1 MLWVDKHRPKS
12 LDSLDVHPDLTTR
25 LGAMSEDGEIP
36 HLLLYGPAGSGKK
49 TRVLALLKKI
59 YGPGAER
66 VRLEHRSFKTPSNR
80 VVELTTVASNYH
92 IEMSPGDAG
101 IYDRYVVQ
109 DIIKEIAQSRSLAT
123 TMFAGVSGGGA
134 RAEEKKPVIG
144 HKVVVLV
151 GVDRLTKQAQAGL
164 RRTMEKYTS
173 SCRLILLCHSPSK
186 IIEPVR
192 SRCLGVRV
200 PAPTEQEVCQVLSSV
215 CRKESINLPAALSA
229 RVAKASRRNLRRAVL
244 MLEACRVQQYPLTA
258 DQEVQMTDWENYIKQ
273 LAREITTEQ
282 TPRRLLEAR
291 EKLYELLT
299 NCIPADIILR
309 TLTREILTILDSCLK
324 AEVLKWAAFYEHRLH
339 LGSKEILHLEAF
351 VAKYMSIYKAH
362 IIAEFA

>member
-12 LDSLDVHPDLTTR
+12 LDSLDVHGDLTTR
-25 LGAMSEDGEIP
+25 LAAMSEDGEIP
-36 HLLLYGPAGSGKK
+36 HLLFYGPAGSGKK
-49 TRVLALLKKI
+49 TRVLALLKRI

-101 IYDRYVVQ
+101 IYD
-109 DIIKEIAQSRSLAT
+109 L
-123 TMFAGVSGGGA
+123 
-134 RAEEKKPVIG
+134 
-144 HKVVVLV
+144 VVLV

-186 IIEPVR
+186 VIEPVR

-200 PAPTEQEVCQVLSSV
+200 PAPSESEVCGVLSSV
-215 CRKESINLPAALSA
+215 CRKEGLSLPAELAA
-229 RVAKASRRNLRRAVL
+229 RVAKSSKCNLRRAVL
-244 MLEACRVQQYPLTA
+244 MLEACRVQQYPFTA
-258 DQEVQMTDWENYIKQ
+258 DQEVQMTDWENYIRQ
-273 LAREITTEQ
+273 LAREMCLEQ
-282 TPRRLLEAR
+282 SPRRLLDAR
-291 EKLYELLT
+291 DKLYELLT
-299 NCIPADIILR
+299 NCIPAEIILK
-309 TLTREILTILDSCLK
+309 TLTRELLKVLDSCLW
-324 AEVLKWAAFYEHRLH
+324 AEVLMWAAFYEHRLH

-351 VAKYMSIYKAH
+351 VAKFMSIYKNY
-362 IIAEFA
+362 IIEQDPSLTPREFGATSRPCKLRPSVPAARSFATTQ

>member
-12 LDSLDVHPDLTTR
+12 LESLDVHPELTTR
-25 LGAMSEDGEIP
+25 LVAMSEDGEIP
-36 HLLLYGPAGSGKK
+36 HLLFYGPAGSGKK
-49 TRVLALLKKI
+49 TRVLALLKRI

-109 DIIKEIAQSRSLAT
+109 DIIKEIAQSRSLA
-123 TMFAGVSGGGA
+123 SSLGGGA
-134 RAEEKKPVIG
+134 ENKSKIG

-151 GVDRLTKQAQAGL
+151 GVDRLTTQAQAGL

-186 IIEPVR
+186 VIEPVR

-200 PAPTEQEVCQVLSSV
+200 PAPGEAEVCGVLSAV
-215 CRKESINLPAALSA
+215 CRKENLALPPVLAA
-229 RVAKASRRNLRRAVL
+229 RVAKASNRNLRRAVL
-244 MLEACRVQQYPLTA
+244 MLEACRVQQYPFTE
-258 DQEVQMTDWENYIKQ
+258 DQEVQRTDWENYITQ
-273 LAREITTEQ
+273 LAREITLEQ

-299 NCIPADIILR
+299 NCIPADIILK
-309 TLTREILTILDSCLK
+309 TLTRELAKNLDSKLWG
-324 AEVLKWAAFYEHRLH
+324 ELFKWAAFYEHRLH
-339 LGSKEILHLEAF
+339 MGSKEILHLEAF
-351 VAKYMSIYKAH
+351 VAKFMSMYKTY
-362 IIAEFA
+362 IIEEFM

>member
-12 LDSLDVHPDLTTR
+12 LDSLDVHPELTTR

-36 HLLLYGPAGSGKK
+36 HLLFYGPAGSGKK
-49 TRVLALLKKI
+49 TRVLALLKRI

-109 DIIKEIAQSRSLAT
+109 DIIKEIAQSRSISAS
-123 TMFAGVSGGGA
+123 MGGGGSDD
-134 RAEEKKPVIG
+134 KKSKIG

-164 RRTMEKYTS
+164 RRTMERYTS

-186 IIEPVR
+186 VIEPVR

-200 PAPTEQEVCQVLSSV
+200 PAPSESEVCSVLTSV
-215 CRKESINLPAALSA
+215 CRKESLTLPPALAA
-229 RVAKASRRNLRRAVL
+229 RVAKASKRNLRRAVL
-244 MLEACRVQQYPLTA
+244 MIEACRVQQYPFSE
-258 DQEVQMTDWENYIKQ
+258 DQEVQMTDWENYITQ
-273 LAREITTEQ
+273 LAREVVLEQ
-282 TPRRLLEAR
+282 SPRRLLEAR

-299 NCIPADIILR
+299 NCIPADVILK
-309 TLTREILTILDSCLK
+309 TLTRELVKNLDCKLWG
-324 AEVLKWAAFYEHRLH
+324 EVFKWAAFYEHRLH
-339 LGSKEILHLEAF
+339 MGSKEILHLEAF
-351 VAKYMSIYKAH
+351 VAKFMSIYKAY
-362 IIAEFA
+362 IIAEFM

>member
-12 LDSLDVHPDLTTR
+12 LDGLDVHPELTNR
-25 LGAMSEDGEIP
+25 LAAMSEDGEIP
-36 HLLLYGPAGSGKK
+36 HLLFYGPAGSGKK
-49 TRVLALLKKI
+49 TRVLALLKRI

-101 IYDRYVVQ
+101 IYDRYIVQ
-109 DIIKEIAQSRSLAT
+109 DIIKEIAQSRSISSS
-123 TMFAGVSGGGA
+123 MGGGGA
-134 RAEEKKPVIG
+134 DEKKPKIG

-186 IIEPVR
+186 VIEPVR

-200 PAPTEQEVCQVLSSV
+200 PAPEEAEVCAVLASV
-215 CRKESINLPAALSA
+215 CRKEGLSLPAALA
-229 RVAKASRRNLRRAVL
+229 ERVARTSKRNLRRALL
-244 MLEACRVQQYPLTA
+244 MLEACRVQQYPFTA
-258 DQEVQMTDWENYIKQ
+258 EQDVQLTDWENYIAQ

-282 TPRRLLEAR
+282 SPRRLLEAR

-299 NCIPADIILR
+299 NCIPADVILK
-309 TLTREILTILDSCLK
+309 TLTRELVKNLDNCLWG
-324 AEVLKWAAFYEHRLH
+324 EVFKWAAFYEHRLH
-339 LGSKEILHLEAF
+339 LGSKEIMHLEAF
-351 VAKYMSIYKAH
+351 VAKFMSIYKTY
-362 IIAEFA
+362 IIQEFM

>member
-12 LDSLDVHPDLTTR
+12 LESLDVHPELTTR
-25 LGAMSEDGEIP
+25 LVAMSEDGEIP
-36 HLLLYGPAGSGKK
+36 HLMFYGPPGSGKK
-49 TRVLALLKKI
+49 TRVLALLKRI

-109 DIIKEIAQSRSLAT
+109 DIIKEIAQSRSISAS
-123 TMFAGVSGGGA
+123 MSGGGGA
-134 RAEEKKPVIG
+134 GGDDNKPKIG

-186 IIEPVR
+186 VIEPVR

-200 PAPTEQEVCQVLSSV
+200 PAPGEQEVCGVLSAV
-215 CRKESINLPAALSA
+215 CRKEQLTLPPALAA
-229 RVAKASRRNLRRAVL
+229 RVAKASNRNLRRAVL
-244 MLEACRVQQYPLTA
+244 MLEACRVQQYPFTE
-258 DQEVQMTDWENYIKQ
+258 DQEVQMTDWENYITQ
-273 LAREITTEQ
+273 LARELCLEQ
-282 TPRRLLEAR
+282 SPRRLLDAR

-299 NCIPADIILR
+299 NCIPADVILK
-309 TLTREILTILDSCLK
+309 TLTRELVKNLDSCLW
-324 AEVLKWAAFYEHRLH
+324 AEVFKWAAFYEHRLH
-339 LGSKEILHLEAF
+339 MGSKEILHLEAF
-351 VAKYMSIYKAH
+351 AAKFMSIYKTY
-362 IIAEFA
+362 IIEQFM